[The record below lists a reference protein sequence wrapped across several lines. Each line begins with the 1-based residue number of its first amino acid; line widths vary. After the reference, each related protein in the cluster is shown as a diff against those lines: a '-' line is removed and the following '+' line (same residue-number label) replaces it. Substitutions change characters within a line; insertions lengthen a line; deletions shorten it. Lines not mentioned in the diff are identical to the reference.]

1 MGLWAWTLN
10 QMLTPKFRTLIRR
23 EGIIKSNLLRILAN
37 LS

>member
-1 MGLWAWTLN
+1 MGLWAWTIN

-23 EGIIKSNLLRILAN
+23 EGIKINNILRILAN